1 MPGQGLYRPL
11 EVSCELSV
19 SLNKLAEYMLLLSP
33 EGLAVYNCSPY
44 SNIHTRTPMLKQ
56 CKKKCNISQAF
67 PAFLLQLSLRS
78 VILGHL
84 LPLHKCLCT
93 TEHKASIEMLTD
105 TR

>member
-56 CKKKCNISQAF
+56 C
-67 PAFLLQLSLRS
+67 
-78 VILGHL
+78 
-84 LPLHKCLCT
+84 
-93 TEHKASIEMLTD
+93 
-105 TR
+105 